1 MNAFLLLAA
10 AADPS
15 PNPTGGTL
23 RPGLTETDVSPGL
36 IGFLVTFAIAAAC
49 VLLFVSLT
57 KHLRKARRNAEDL
70 GLPVEQ
76 RQSIGFRREDE
87 VSAPAEGGNGG
98 PRGDAARGGEAP
110 GSDGA
115 DDGRGAS
122 GG

>member
-1 MNAFLLLAA
+1 MNAFLLLA

-70 GLPVEQ
+70 GLPVER
-76 RQSIGFRREDE
+76 RQSIGFRRDDE
-87 VSAPAEGGNGG
+87 ASAPAEGGNG

-110 GSDGA
+110 GSEEADG
-115 DDGRGAS
+115 GRGVS